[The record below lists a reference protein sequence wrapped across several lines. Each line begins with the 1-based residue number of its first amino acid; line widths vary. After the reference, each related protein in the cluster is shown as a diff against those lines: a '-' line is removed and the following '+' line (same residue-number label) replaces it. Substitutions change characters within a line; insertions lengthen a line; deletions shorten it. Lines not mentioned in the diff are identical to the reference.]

1 MLVVQSRAPKRSVCT
16 MQSTLALSIGGICTV
31 GRATGTGMKAA
42 VSISSSRQQCRRCA
56 TDVCACEVTKRTI
69 VQMVNVMKLRLALD
83 DRTKYRNRVSA
94 ASDS

>member
-1 MLVVQSRAPKRSVCT
+1 MHDAVY
-16 MQSTLALSIGGICTV
+16 V
-31 GRATGTGMKAA
+31 GVEHWRHLHSWPCDRNRNEG
-42 VSISSSRQQCRRCA
+42 SSQQQCRPCA